1 MVESSCDADAARRDV
16 MRGPAVVLVAL
27 LFIGSSATATQ
38 TVIVHGHPQTVRV
51 YGARG
56 GPTAIV
62 SSGDGGWIHLAPH
75 VAELLAS
82 RGWFVIGFD
91 SRGYLSSV
99 ADANQVLSV
108 ADIPRD
114 YDALVS
120 LAGKN
125 GVKPLLIGISE
136 GAGLSAAAAV
146 DPAVKREIG
155 GVVAIGLGDSN
166 ELAWHMRDA
175 IIYVTKGIPR
185 EPLFHATD
193 VVGEVA
199 PVPIAMLRSTGD
211 EFVRP
216 EESDRLI
223 RAAREPKAA
232 WTIPASDHRFSNNL
246 KEFDAELFDAI
257 AWIGSAPA
265 HDASCCDRYNP
276 AREEDHP

>member
-1 MVESSCDADAARRDV
+1 
-16 MRGPAVVLVAL
+16 MRGSACVLVAL
-27 LFIGSSATATQ
+27 FFIGSSATATQ
-38 TVIVHGHPQTVRV
+38 TVIVHGHAQTVRL

-91 SRGYLSSV
+91 SRAYLSSLTE
-99 ADANQVLSV
+99 ANQALSV

-120 LAGKN
+120 FAGAT
-125 GVKPLLIGISE
+125 GVKPLLIGVSE

-175 IIYVTKGIPR
+175 IIYVTKGVPR
-185 EPLFHATD
+185 EPLFHAAD
-193 VVGEVA
+193 VVGDVA
-199 PVPIAMLRSTGD
+199 PVPLALLRSTGD

-223 RAAREPKAA
+223 RAAREPKAS
-232 WTIPASDHRFSNNL
+232 WTIPAADHRFSNNL
-246 KEFDAELFDAI
+246 KEFDVHLLDAI
-257 AWIGSAPA
+257 AWMTSG
-265 HDASCCDRYNP
+265 
-276 AREEDHP
+276 ARSR